1 MAYYI
6 HQYKNWTAFE
16 WDNDEL
22 IQVLGEVRNQQGKLV
37 GKLEILGF
45 DLKEEAN
52 LITLTEDVIKT
63 SEIEGE
69 ILDKDQVRSSIA
81 RRLGIDIQ
89 GLIPSDRNV
98 DGVVEM
104 MIDATKNAYEP
115 LTEDRL
121 FGWHNLLFPTGR
133 SGMYKIQVGNWRKD
147 TEGAMQVV
155 SGAFGR
161 EKVHYEAP
169 SSERVPYE
177 MQQFLEWFNQENDL
191 DSVLKSAVAHLWFV
205 TIHPFDDGNGR
216 IARTIADLQLT
227 RSDGSNQRFYSMS
240 SQIRKNRNSYYEILE
255 ETQKG
260 DQDITKWMKWYC
272 ENLLVAIEDADIVLQ
287 KVLVKHNF
295 WQSNKD
301 VALNERQIKILN
313 MLLDN
318 FEGSLNSKKW
328 ALINKVSTD
337 TALRDITDL
346 INKNILQ
353 KTNSGG
359 RSTSYELIKH

>member
-6 HQYKNWTAFE
+6 HQYKDWTAFE

-37 GKLEILGF
+37 GKLEVLGF

-52 LITLTEDVIKT
+52 LMTLTEDVIKT

-104 MIDATKNAYEP
+104 MIDATKNAYES

-147 TEGAMQVV
+147 TEGPMQVI
-155 SGAFGR
+155 SGALGR
-161 EKVHYEAP
+161 EKIHYEAP
-169 SSERVPYE
+169 NSDRVPLE
-177 MQQFLEWFNQENDL
+177 MKHFLDWFNQENEM

-313 MLLDN
+313 MLLDH
-318 FEGSLNSKKW
+318 FEGNLNTKKW
-328 ALINKVSTD
+328 ALINKVSPD

-346 INKNILQ
+346 IQKNILQ
-353 KTNSGG
+353 KNNSGG
-359 RSTSYELIKH
+359 RSTSYELAK

>member
-6 HQYKNWTAFE
+6 HQYKDWTAFE
-16 WDNDEL
+16 WNNDEL

-52 LITLTEDVIKT
+52 LMTLTEDVIKT

-115 LTEDRL
+115 LTKDRL

-133 SGMYKIQVGNWRKD
+133 SGMYKIQVGNWRED
-147 TEGAMQVV
+147 IEGAMQVV

-255 ETQKG
+255 DTQKG

-272 ENLLVAIEDADIVLQ
+272 ENLLVAIEDADTVLQ
-287 KVLVKHNF
+287 KVLIKHNF

-313 MLLDN
+313 MLLDY
-318 FEGSLNSKKW
+318 FEGNLNSKKW

-359 RSTSYELIKH
+359 RSTSYELVK

>member
-37 GKLEILGF
+37 GKLEVLGF

-52 LITLTEDVIKT
+52 LMTLTEDVIKT

-104 MIDATKNAYEP
+104 MIDATKNAYES

>member
-52 LITLTEDVIKT
+52 LMTLTEDVIKS

-81 RRLGIDIQ
+81 RRLGLDLQ

-104 MIDATKNAYEP
+104 MIDATKNAYAP

-133 SGMYKIQVGNWRKD
+133 SGMYKIQVGNWRED
-147 TEGAMQVV
+147 IEGAMQVV

-260 DQDITKWMKWYC
+260 DLNITKWMKWYC
-272 ENLLVAIEDADIVLQ
+272 ENLLVAIQDADVILQ
-287 KVLVKHNF
+287 KVLIKHSF

-301 VALNERQIKILN
+301 ISLNDRQIKILN
-313 MLLDN
+313 MLLDH
-318 FEGSLNSKKW
+318 FEGNLNTKKW

-346 INKNILQ
+346 IDKNILQ

-359 RSTSYELIKH
+359 RSTSYELVSF

>member
-104 MIDATKNAYEP
+104 MIDATKNAYES

>member
-52 LITLTEDVIKT
+52 LMTLTEDVIKT

-121 FGWHNLLFPTGR
+121 FG
-133 SGMYKIQVGNWRKD
+133 
-147 TEGAMQVV
+147 
-155 SGAFGR
+155 
-161 EKVHYEAP
+161 
-169 SSERVPYE
+169 
-177 MQQFLEWFNQENDL
+177 
-191 DSVLKSAVAHLWFV
+191 
-205 TIHPFDDGNGR
+205 
-216 IARTIADLQLT
+216 
-227 RSDGSNQRFYSMS
+227 
-240 SQIRKNRNSYYEILE
+240 
-255 ETQKG
+255 
-260 DQDITKWMKWYC
+260 
-272 ENLLVAIEDADIVLQ
+272 
-287 KVLVKHNF
+287 
-295 WQSNKD
+295 
-301 VALNERQIKILN
+301 
-313 MLLDN
+313 
-318 FEGSLNSKKW
+318 
-328 ALINKVSTD
+328 
-337 TALRDITDL
+337 
-346 INKNILQ
+346 
-353 KTNSGG
+353 
-359 RSTSYELIKH
+359 

>member
-52 LITLTEDVIKT
+52 LMTLTEDVIKT

-240 SQIRKNRNSYYEILE
+240 SQIRKNRNSYYEMLE
-255 ETQKG
+255 DTQKG

-272 ENLLVAIEDADIVLQ
+272 ENLLVAIEDADIILQ
-287 KVLVKHNF
+287 KVLIKHNF

-301 VALNERQIKILN
+301 VSLNERQIKILN

-318 FEGSLNSKKW
+318 FEGNLNSKKW

-346 INKNILQ
+346 IHKNILQ

>member
-6 HQYKNWTAFE
+6 HQYQDWTAFK

-22 IQVLGEVRNQQGKLV
+22 INVLAEVRNLQGKLV

-45 DLKEEAN
+45 ELKEEAN
-52 LITLTEDVIKT
+52 LMTLTEDVIKT

-69 ILDKDQVRSSIA
+69 ILNKDQVRSSIA
-81 RRLGIDIQ
+81 RRLGLELQ

-104 MIDATKNAYEP
+104 MIDATKNAYQP

-133 SGMYKIQVGNWRKD
+133 SGMYKIQVGDWRKD
-147 TEGAMQVV
+147 IEGPMQVI

-161 EKVHYEAP
+161 ERIHYQAP
-169 SSERVPYE
+169 SSDRVPFE
-177 MQQFLEWFNQENDL
+177 MKQFLEWFNDESNTI

-260 DQDITKWMKWYC
+260 DLDITSWMKWYC
-272 ENLLVAIEDADIVLQ
+272 DNLLIAIQDAEMTLQ

-295 WQSNKD
+295 WQTNQNVS
-301 VALNERQIKILN
+301 LNDRQIKILN
-313 MLLDN
+313 MLLDHFDGN
-318 FEGSLNSKKW
+318 LNTKKW
-328 ALINKVSTD
+328 ALISKVSTD

-346 INKNILQ
+346 VQKNILQ
-353 KTNSGG
+353 KSLASG
-359 RSTSYELIKH
+359 RSTSYELII